1 MLPCVGFSSVVF
13 LWLIVTT
20 VLDLLLVFYYCGC
33 KYVPSMLS
41 MYVIKRACEIVPA
54 LLRLLSFY

>member
-1 MLPCVGFSSVVF
+1 MCRFSSVVF
-13 LWLIVTT
+13 LLLVTT
-20 VLDLLLVFYYCGC
+20 VLDLLLVFYYCDC

-41 MYVIKRACEIVPA
+41 VYVIKRACEIVPA